1 MSLHKP
7 SILEEEYFV
16 REEAEKVETLK
27 RSEEASAA
35 EAEQE
40 AARQL
45 HASHCPSCGAAMKA
59 VAYESLSVLRC
70 QSCCGVFLNG
80 PAAREVLHEKEPG
93 YWSHMIHALV
103 AAWEEDR

>member
-16 REEAEKVETLK
+16 REEAEKAEILK
-27 RSEEASAA
+27 HNEEASA
-35 EAEQE
+35 EHAEQK

-45 HASHCPSCGAAMKA
+45 HASHCPNCGSAMKS
-59 VAYESLSVLRC
+59 VQYETLAVLRC
-70 QSCCGVFLNG
+70 KGCCGVFLNG
-80 PAAREVLHEKEPG
+80 VAARELLHSKEPG

-103 AAWEEDR
+103 STWEEDR

>member
-16 REEAEKVETLK
+16 REEAEKVEILK
-27 RSEEASAA
+27 RTEEAQALHA
-35 EAEQE
+35 DQEAE
-40 AARQL
+40 RQL
-45 HASHCPSCGAAMKA
+45 HASHCPSCGASMK
-59 VAYESLSVLRC
+59 VVQYETLPLLRC

-80 PAAREVLHEKEPG
+80 VAARKLLHEKEPG

-103 AAWEEDR
+103 ATWEADR